1 VWIEVWEEEEP
12 VVLESGAFVFFQA
25 EVKKAM
31 FQWGS

>member
-12 VVLESGAFVFFQA
+12 VVLESGASVFFQA
-25 EVKKAM
+25 TVEKVM